1 LTATVTTGADL
12 SRDGTSRTLTGA
24 EPLHYHRAGDGPG
37 LLLLHGSGPGV
48 SGWANFGPNVPA
60 FSRHFTVVIPDQ
72 PGFGASYRPDLT
84 AAPYPRTSVAAIL
97 RVLDAEGIDR
107 VDVVGNSLG
116 GGVAVQLT
124 LDHPDRVGR
133 LVLMGP
139 GGISPPLLAPQPT
152 EGIRLLVEFCEDPT
166 RERLVS
172 WMQAMVGD
180 QRFLTEERIE
190 QRWATASAP
199 GGIDFVRDFYR
210 AAMAFMKSGTP
221 APGVPVW
228 ARLGEITQPT
238 LLTYGRDDRV
248 TPLEGALHPL
258 RNMRNAELHVFPNCG
273 HWAMQERQTD
283 FERVVLEFLTRATD
297 SQEEIR

>member
-1 LTATVTTGADL
+1 MTSTAAAGLD
-12 SRDGTSRTLTGA
+12 RDGTSRTIEGP
-24 EPLHYHRAGDGPG
+24 EHLHYHRAGPAAGTAPG

-60 FSRHFTVVIPDQ
+60 FSRDRAVVIPDQ

-84 AAPYPRTSVAAIL
+84 TPYMRTSAEAAL
-97 RVLDAEGIDR
+97 RVLDAEGLDR

-116 GGVAVQLT
+116 GSVAVELT
-124 LDHPDRVGR
+124 LEHPDRVRR

-139 GGISPPLLAPQPT
+139 GGIAPPLLAPQPT

-172 WMQAMVGD
+172 WMRAMVGN

-190 QRWATASAP
+190 ERWRTASAP
-199 GGIDFVRDFYR
+199 GGTDFVRDFYR
-210 AAMAFMKSGTP
+210 AAMAAMRSGRTR
-221 APGVPVW
+221 GVPVW
-228 ARLGEITQPT
+228 ARLGEIAQPT

-248 TPLEGALHPL
+248 TPLETALHPL
-258 RNMRNAELHVFPNCG
+258 RAIRRAELHVFGDCG
-273 HWAMQERQTD
+273 HWAMQERQGD
-283 FERVVLEFLTRATD
+283 FERVVLEFLTREGPTPK
-297 SQEEIR
+297 ETR

>member
-1 LTATVTTGADL
+1 VTTTASPDLTAEATG
-12 SRDGTSRTLTGA
+12 RTLDGP
-24 EPLHYHRAGDGPG
+24 EHLHYHRAGDGPG

-48 SGWANFGPNVPA
+48 SGWANFGPNVAA
-60 FSRHFTVVIPDQ
+60 FAQGFTVVVPDQ
-72 PGFGASYRPDLT
+72 PGFGASYRPPLSGSYFAT
-84 AAPYPRTSVAAIL
+84 AVEAVL
-97 RVLDAEGIDR
+97 RVLDAEGLDT

-116 GGVAVQLT
+116 GSVAVQLT
-124 LDHPDRVGR
+124 LDHPDRVRR

-172 WMQAMVGD
+172 WMRAMVGD
-180 QRFLTEERIE
+180 QRFLTEERVE
-190 QRWATASAP
+190 QRWRTASAP

-210 AAMAFMKSGTP
+210 AAMAAMRSGRS

-228 ARLGEITQPT
+228 ARLGGIAQPT

-258 RNMRNAELHVFPNCG
+258 RNIRNAELHVFPNCG
-273 HWAMQERQTD
+273 HWAMQERQSD
-283 FERVVLEFLTRATD
+283 FERVVLEFLTRPEKD
-297 SQEEIR
+297 DQ